1 MAIKNVAFA
10 RESMLRRLYTIN
22 FIDAFIAGVTTV
34 LIPLLMLERGIDVVT
49 IGLVFAAAPLAKIVI
64 RLAGAAIADS
74 LGDRIIY
81 VASSVS
87 DFLLSITYLVSST
100 ATGFAAG
107 KLLDGARE
115 SLIWSAIRPSL
126 MAAAPEK
133 RHFILADLLSGR
145 LVYNAF
151 GSLAVG
157 ILFVFGGYDL
167 PLLAIAVLSIYAVFS
182 SLRMKN
188 IHKAETHVRASDFS
202 PFGRSQRFYETA
214 GAFTIGSILYVVSV
228 YMVLPLYFYM
238 KGFSLGEIGLFY
250 AGYYLINGSVLH
262 IISRHKVGTM
272 IAAVAGTATYC
283 LGLSGVVLAPHALIP
298 VFFLIMASGDAGL
311 AILWEEINYSVT
323 KSSRKRATDLAVILI
338 PSQIGVMIASGAAG
352 IAIATIGFAPIF
364 ALLALS
370 EIIFSAWCVRLSRMK
385 G

>member
-1 MAIKNVAFA
+1 
-10 RESMLRRLYTIN
+10 MLRRLYTIN

-49 IGLVFAAAPLAKIVI
+49 IGLVFAAAPFAKIVI

-81 VASSVS
+81 VASSAS
-87 DFLLSITYLVSST
+87 DFLLSITYFVSST

-107 KLLDGARE
+107 KFLDGARE

-133 RHFILADLLSGR
+133 RHFILADMLSGR

-188 IHKAETHVRASDFS
+188 IHKAETHVRPSDFS
-202 PFGRSQRFYETA
+202 PFGRSKRFYETA
-214 GAFTIGSILYVVSV
+214 GAFTVGSILYVVSV
-228 YMVLPLYFYM
+228 YMALPLYFYM
-238 KGFSLGEIGLFY
+238 QGFTLGEIGLFY

-272 IAAVAGTATYC
+272 IAAVAGTTVYC
-283 LGLSGVVLAPHALIP
+283 IGLSGVVLAPHALIP

-311 AILWEEINYSVT
+311 AILWEEINYSAT
-323 KSSRKRATDLAVILI
+323 KGSRKRATDLAVILI
-338 PSQIGVMIASGAAG
+338 PSQIGVMAASGAAG
-352 IAIATIGFAPIF
+352 IAISAIGFAPIF
-364 ALLALS
+364 ALLAFS
-370 EIIFSAWCVRLSRMK
+370 EIIFSAWCIRLSRMK